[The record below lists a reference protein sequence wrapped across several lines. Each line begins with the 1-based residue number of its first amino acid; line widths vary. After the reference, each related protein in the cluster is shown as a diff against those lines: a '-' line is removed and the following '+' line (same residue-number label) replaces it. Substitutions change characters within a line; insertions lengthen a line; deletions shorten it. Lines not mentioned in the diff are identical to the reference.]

1 MAEVPL
7 TYEGSNVIKNLK
19 ELTTYWTAE
28 HGFDKVAA
36 PDKQVWKNN
45 ALSTIKTIQFYDQW
59 SLYLHDTLPIWQ
71 MLYVIPA
78 SIMKLLYSLSSS
90 IE

>member
-1 MAEVPL
+1 MAKVL
-7 TYEGSNVIKNLK
+7 LDEGVNVIKNLK

-28 HGFDKVAA
+28 NGFDKVAA

-45 ALSTIKTIQFYDQW
+45 TLSTIKTIQFYDQW
-59 SLYLHDTLPIWQ
+59 SLYLHDALPIWQ

-78 SIMKLLYSLSSS
+78 SIMKLL
-90 IE
+90 